1 MPKRTESSGKYGFRK
16 LAALA
21 AELEIYL
28 VAGIHEA
35 VGDKHYNTAVLIG
48 PDGKLV
54 GKYHKQ
60 RLGHEA
66 VRNTA
71 GNQSPVF
78 KTAFGQVGL
87 MICKD
92 RGSAEL
98 VKRICDNGANFLIC
112 PSGGAFGPRRNDPVV
127 QDRSQKNKT
136 HIVFVHPAEFLV
148 TDPDGKIRQRE
159 VLADPLLRGKALI
172 IDKEQTGGELDKKG
186 IFYFNLP
193 LMARIHG
200 GGSVGG

>member
-1 MPKRTESSGKYGFRK
+1 M
-16 LAALA
+16 
-21 AELEIYL
+21 
-28 VAGIHEA
+28 AGIHEA

-48 PDGKLV
+48 PDGQLV

-60 RLGHEA
+60 HLRHEA

-71 GNQSPVF
+71 GNQSPVL

-87 MICKD
+87 IICKD

-98 VKRICDNGANFLIC
+98 VKRICDNGVNFLIC
-112 PSGGAFGPRRNDPVV
+112 PYGGAFGPRRNDPVV
-127 QDRSQKNKT
+127 QDRSQENKT

-159 VLADPLLRGKALI
+159 VLADPLLRGNALI
-172 IDKEQTGGELDKKG
+172 IEKKQTGGELDKKG
-186 IFYFNLP
+186 IFYFNLS
-193 LMARIHG
+193 LTAGIIT
-200 GGSVGG
+200 VD